1 MILAS
6 AVVGCLL
13 FLGFQQW
20 VGPAVSESGKFAA
33 DTLRDR
39 ETLTTLSAQLG
50 TLEAQ
55 VSAPNAVL
63 QASLARLKMS
73 YNNQEPQIQA
83 AQRNLVMAKD
93 MPAFLQNL
101 LAGNKGLQLLSL
113 ETLAPEPLV
122 NPVDKAKI
130 AEGGVNLYKHG
141 VKLRLSGNYRE
152 LMTYLA
158 DIEQSPQRVL
168 WGDLKL
174 SVSNHPQVVLTLTVY
189 TLSLD
194 KAWMTL

>member
-1 MILAS
+1 LILAA

-13 FLGFQQW
+13 FLGIQQW

-33 DTLRDR
+33 ETLRDR
-39 ETLTTLSAQLG
+39 EALTTLGSQLAA
-50 TLEAQ
+50 LEAQ
-55 VSAPNAVL
+55 VSSPNAAL
-63 QASLARLKMS
+63 QASLARLKLS
-73 YNNQEPQIQA
+73 YSNQEPQIQA
-83 AQRNLVMAKD
+83 AQKNLVMAKD
-93 MPAFLQNL
+93 MSLFLQSL

-122 NPVDKAKI
+122 NPADKTKVV
-130 AEGGVNLYKHG
+130 ETGVNLYKHG
-141 VKLRLSGNYRE
+141 VKLRLSGTYRE
-152 LMTYLA
+152 LMAYLA

-168 WGDLKL
+168 WGDMKI
-174 SVSNHPQVVLTLTVY
+174 SVSNHPQVILTLTVY